1 LNWQREIENYTDRS
15 IYIAEGKKFSTE
27 HDFVIVNYD
36 ILKNFYDIKDKENSL
51 ITKSGFD
58 VIILDEA
65 HYVSNGQ
72 AKRTKLVNSFCKNPK
87 YLWLLTG
94 TPMTNRP
101 MNYFNLLNL
110 IESPVSQNW
119 MAYAIRYCQGYQFTA
134 GNRKIWNVSGASN
147 LEELRDRTSRQV
159 LRRLKTEVLD
169 LPDKIISPV
178 YMSLKSKMYE
188 ALMGEYYE
196 WYDRNQ
202 EERKSL
208 TVQFSKLMKVRQI
221 IADEKVKNTIELA
234 ENILE
239 QGKKVIIFTNFT
251 NSLNKITEHFKKK
264 AVKLDG
270 SSTKP
275 SRQKAVDDF
284 QENDKI
290 QVFIGNTKAAGVG
303 ITLTAAEAVI
313 FNDISFVPGDM
324 EQAEDRAYRYGQKN
338 SVSVYYPL
346 FENTIESVIYDMV
359 NFKKQNIQT
368 VMGDNLDTGDFVEVL
383 MNKINNLR

>member
-1 LNWQREIENYTDRS
+1 MR
-15 IYIAEGKKFSTE
+15 
-27 HDFVIVNYD
+27 
-36 ILKNFYDIKDKENSL
+36 
-51 ITKSGFD
+51 
-58 VIILDEA
+58 
-65 HYVSNGQ
+65 
-72 AKRTKLVNSFCKNPK
+72 
-87 YLWLLTG
+87 
-94 TPMTNRP
+94 
-101 MNYFNLLNL
+101 
-110 IESPVSQNW
+110 
-119 MAYAIRYCQGYQFTA
+119 
-134 GNRKIWNVSGASN
+134 
-147 LEELRDRTSRQV
+147 
-159 LRRLKTEVLD
+159 
-169 LPDKIISPV
+169 
-178 YMSLKSKMYE
+178 LKSKMYE

-208 TVQFSKLMKVRQI
+208 TVQFSKLMKVRQV

-234 ENILE
+234 ENIIE

-251 NSLNKITEHFKKK
+251 DSLNKITEHFKKK

-275 SRQKAVDDF
+275 SRQKSVDDF

-290 QVFIGNTKAAGVG
+290 RVFVGNTKAAGVG
-303 ITLTAAEAVI
+303 ITLTSAEAVI

-346 FENTIESVIYDMV
+346 FENTIEAVIYDMV
-359 NFKKQNIQT
+359 NSKKQNIQT
-368 VMGDNLDTGDFVEVL
+368 VMGDNLNTGDFVEVL